1 MRNKGEQL
9 ILMKKADITFS
20 FFGTRIVQKLI
31 YYGLVDC
38 ASEQGFKRLKGTLH
52 DSLFQN
58 YNPWFS
64 GCAGNNMNQS
74 YMTFQIAYASHF
86 TLVRY
91 RTEKPHH
98 IPKHPRVLKI
108 PS

>member
-1 MRNKGEQL
+1 
-9 ILMKKADITFS
+9 MKKAGITFS

-64 GCAGNNMNQS
+64 ACAGKQYESKLHDIPNS
-74 YMTFQIAYASHF
+74 ICITFYFSAISNRKTSPHPKAS
-86 TLVRY
+86 TS
-91 RTEKPHH
+91 T
-98 IPKHPRVLKI
+98 
-108 PS
+108 

>member
-1 MRNKGEQL
+1 
-9 ILMKKADITFS
+9 MKKADLTFS
-20 FFGTRIVQKLI
+20 FFGTRIEQKLI

-52 DSLFQN
+52 DSCFKITILG
-58 YNPWFS
+58 S
-64 GCAGNNMNQS
+64 EVVLENNMNQS
-74 YMTFQIAYASHF
+74 YMAFQIAYASHF

>member
-1 MRNKGEQL
+1 
-9 ILMKKADITFS
+9 MKKADITFS

-64 GCAGNNMNQS
+64 GCAGKQYESKLHDIPNS
-74 YMTFQIAYASHF
+74 ICITFYFSAISN
-86 TLVRY
+86 R
-91 RTEKPHH
+91 
-98 IPKHPRVLKI
+98 KI
-108 PS
+108 LFQVNLFIDSLQAVNHKSVST